1 MRCVSLALL
10 AAPALASLNREQAKN
25 AALDKVVDML
35 KTMES
40 KAKEEKQKEEVNF
53 TGWSTFMDNAIAE
66 AKQQIGEL
74 NMEIEKQAAQME
86 KQMNISKEASKA
98 MAAASQSIADCK
110 DDKAA
115 STKTR
120 KEEHEA
126 FVAEQTEL
134 NDGIYAC
141 GKAIETLDAVSGPT
155 EAVSFAQMKS
165 NLHSAVAKLKGD
177 SIAKTL
183 LAQVEALADPFTS
196 AHESK
201 VGVVIEMVET
211 LKKDFEKAL
220 LEATQAESNK
230 KHNYDMT
237 MQSLE
242 SKQKNSQN
250 ELKSKTSE
258 KGAADEAF
266 GKATEAKAQAEKEK
280 ASTTKFKNETESEL
294 KGKTAEYELRMKSRA
309 EEMTAIAEA
318 VSILEGG
325 AMSAGAS
332 NLDTAQKVGSFIQ
345 IRSLK
350 GNGDKTA
357 DAISFLKSKASS
369 LNSKILMQLAEAASA
384 DPFAKVKEMIASLVA
399 RLQEEA
405 AEEAAKHGT
414 CTKDMARDKANIEKD
429 NENINKY
436 SAAKDK
442 AEGDMSM
449 YNEEVK
455 KLTEQLEK
463 LAEDKAEAQKLR
475 SEESAENNRVTTE
488 SDAAIKA
495 LEDAI
500 AVLTDY
506 YSKTGGT
513 GLMQVAQPSYG
524 GGEYKGI
531 GGEGGVMGLLDVI
544 KSDMTALKEETVAAE
559 SAAAEAHANFLEDT
573 ESQTKIKQAAKR
585 TAKENAA
592 EAKNSFNS
600 ASEDLAESKKQLK
613 LDLEL
618 KKTTDD
624 MCIAKGE
631 SFEEKTAKRE
641 AEIQSLKEALEI
653 LESM

>member
-1 MRCVSLALL
+1 MRVLSLTL
-10 AAPALASLNREQAKN
+10 AAPVVASLESAKN

-35 KTMES
+35 KTMEA

-53 TGWSTFMDNAIAE
+53 TGWSTFMDNAIVE
-66 AKQQIGEL
+66 AKQDISDL
-74 NMEIEKQAAQME
+74 NMEIEKQTAMIE
-86 KQMNISKEASKA
+86 KQKNISKEAAAA
-98 MAAASQSIADCK
+98 MAAAEQSISDAK

-126 FVAEQTEL
+126 FITEQTEL

-155 EAVSFAQMKS
+155 EAAAPSFAQ
-165 NLHSAVAKLKGD
+165 LHKAVAALKGD

-220 LEATQAESNK
+220 LEATQGESNR

-237 MQSLE
+237 MQALNA
-242 SKQKNSQN
+242 KQKNSEN

-258 KGAADEAF
+258 KGAADEAA
-266 GKATEAKAQAEKEK
+266 GKASEAKTQAEKEH
-280 ASTTKFKNETESEL
+280 ASTTKFKNETEAEL
-294 KGKTAEYELRMKSRA
+294 KAKTSEYEARMKSRSA
-309 EEMTAIAEA
+309 EMTAIAEA
-318 VSILEGG
+318 VGILEGD
-325 AMSAGAS
+325 AMTKGAS

-345 IRSLK
+345 IRSK
-350 GNGDKTA
+350 TPTDRTA
-357 DAISFLKSKASS
+357 DAIAFLKSKAGN
-369 LNSKILMQLAEAASA
+369 LHSKILMQLAEAASA

-414 CTKDMARDKANIEKD
+414 CMKDMARDKANIEKD
-429 NENINKY
+429 NENISKY

-442 AEGDMSM
+442 AEGEMAD
-449 YNEEVK
+449 YNEQVA
-455 KLTEQLEK
+455 KLTKKIEK
-463 LAEDKAEAQKLR
+463 LAEDKAEAEKLR
-475 SEESAENNRVTTE
+475 ADENAENTRVTTE

-513 GLMQVAQPSYG
+513 GLLQQPSYA
-524 GGEYKGI
+524 GGEFKGI

-559 SAAAEAHANFLEDT
+559 AAAAEAHANFLEDT
-573 ESQTKIKQAAKR
+573 ESETKVSQAAKR

-613 LDLEL
+613 LDMEL

-641 AEIQSLKEALEI
+641 AEIQSLKEAMEI
-653 LESM
+653 LENM